1 MFIVGNFISVLA
13 TMLNLFLEVYM
24 WVLIARSVLSWVSPD
39 PYNPIVQFL
48 YKVTEPVLYPI
59 RQRMGFGMGMDLS
72 PMIVI
77 LVIMFLKQFL
87 VRSLY
92 ELASRL
98 Q

>member
-87 VRSLY
+87 VSSLY
-92 ELASRL
+92 ELGSRL